1 MVEIYDYSTGTAE
14 LVSTIFNLPSISN
27 GAKLKYYENKD
38 IYVLSSSSRSY
49 ILNKDFCAIASI
61 DMQINYRPEENIITY
76 SDIGDRIWAAPF
88 YSYDELVKMAD
99 KELSGYCPPIR
110 ILKEYNITPR

>member
-1 MVEIYDYSTGTAE
+1 M
-14 LVSTIFNLPSISN
+14 LN
-27 GAKLKYYENKD
+27 
-38 IYVLSSSSRSY
+38 Y
-49 ILNKDFCAIASI
+49 ILNENFAPIASI
-61 DMQINYRPEENIITY
+61 NCKINYLPSENLISYTE
-76 SDIGDRIWAAPF
+76 GDTVYAAPF